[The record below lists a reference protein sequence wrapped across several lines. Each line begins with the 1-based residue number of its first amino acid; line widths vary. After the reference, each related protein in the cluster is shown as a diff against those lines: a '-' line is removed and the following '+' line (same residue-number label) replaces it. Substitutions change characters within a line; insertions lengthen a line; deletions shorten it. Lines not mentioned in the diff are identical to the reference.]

1 MMPQFSHWPLPTS
14 SPNYKGPTILP
25 TPTSTRQ
32 TTAMEMLLDWRSV
45 GSLIATVMVFGT
57 AIRNF
62 VPPEAEQWLRRFL
75 ERVAAAL
82 RAPTATILID
92 EADGAAIT
100 SVAND
105 LYDAAQLYLGAHCLA
120 AAPAVR
126 LYKPREASRAVAFLP
141 DAHTTHDT
149 WKGVTVKW
157 TSTVRPID
165 SRSNVY
171 GGGRGPSAGGDQRS
185 LELQFLRQY
194 RDFVHDSYIPH
205 VIAEATRTR
214 LTSRERR
221 LYTNGD
227 EYSRL
232 WTSHAFSH
240 PSTFDTLAFDPA
252 LREEIR
258 ADLLRFASRREHYA
272 RVGRAWKRGYL
283 LHGPPGT
290 GKTSL
295 VAAIANLLLFD
306 VYDLELTT
314 VANNSHLRRL
324 LVSTTPKSVVVIE
337 DIDCSLDLADRRRKN
352 GVDDEDNNNNNNNNN
367 AQMAPMIGRE
377 SISLSGV
384 LNFVDGLWSSC
395 VSERLVIFT
404 TNHPERLDP
413 ALLRPGRMDRKIEL
427 GYCSPAAFR
436 VLAKN
441 YLGVGEETYDDDTV
455 NGLMAQAE
463 GLLAADVRITPAD
476 IGEVFMGCDGAGA
489 SAALRKLVGE
499 LRRRKS
505 ALTAVGDDGASCR
518 HAESEIY

>member
-1 MMPQFSHWPLPTS
+1 
-14 SPNYKGPTILP
+14 
-25 TPTSTRQ
+25 
-32 TTAMEMLLDWRSV
+32 MEMVLDWRSV
-45 GSLIATVMVFGT
+45 GSLIATVMVFR
-57 AIRNF
+57 AAMRDL

-75 ERVAAAL
+75 ARVTAAF
-82 RAPTATILID
+82 RAPTATILIY
-92 EADGAAIT
+92 EADGTAIT
-100 SVAND
+100 GVAND
-105 LYDAAQLYLGAHCLA
+105 LYDAAQLYLGTRCLA
-120 AAPAVR
+120 AAHSVR
-126 LYKPREASRAVAFLP
+126 LYKPRGGSSTVASLP
-141 DAHTTHDT
+141 DDHTAHDT

-157 TSTVRPID
+157 TSTARPVD
-165 SRSNVY
+165 VY
-171 GGGRGPSAGGDQRS
+171 GGGQGPSGGGGVHRS
-185 LELQFLRQY
+185 LELQFVRQH

-205 VIAEATRTR
+205 VMDEATRVR

-221 LYTNGD
+221 LYTNGE
-227 EYSRL
+227 EYQRL

-240 PSTFDTLAFDPA
+240 PSTFDTLAVDPA

-295 VAAIANLLLFD
+295 VAAIANLLMFD

-314 VANNSHLRRL
+314 VATNSHLRRL
-324 LVSTTPKSVVVIE
+324 LVSTTPKSVVVVE
-337 DIDCSLDLADRRRKN
+337 DIDCSLDLSDRRKK
-352 GVDDEDNNNNNNNNN
+352 GGGSIVDQDDDDNN
-367 AQMAPMIGRE
+367 AAIGREE

-395 VSERLVIFT
+395 VGERLIIFT

-413 ALLRPGRMDRKIEL
+413 ALVRPGRMDRKIEL
-427 GYCSPAAFR
+427 GYCSPAALR

-441 YLGVGEETYDDDTV
+441 YLGVGEDTDDEAV

-463 GLLAADVRITPAD
+463 GLLAADDDVRITPAD

-499 LRRRKS
+499 LRRRRDHAPAPAVD
-505 ALTAVGDDGASCR
+505 ALAA
-518 HAESEIY
+518 AETME